1 MMCCRSDHKT
11 WRDKVNIKSEETE
24 DGIQWTVSPKDKSKV
39 ESFKAMVRGCRDL
52 CDCGC

>member
-1 MMCCRSDHKT
+1 MLCCSIDRKSWH
-11 WRDKVNIKSEETE
+11 DKLEVVTTETE
-24 DGIQWTVSPKDKSKV
+24 DGVQWTVSPKDKSKS